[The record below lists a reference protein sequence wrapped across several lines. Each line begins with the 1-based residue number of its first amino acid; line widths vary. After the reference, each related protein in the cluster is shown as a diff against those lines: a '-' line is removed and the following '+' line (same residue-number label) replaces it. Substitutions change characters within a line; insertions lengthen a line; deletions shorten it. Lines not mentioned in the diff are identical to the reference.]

1 MQNRDRSS
9 GEWNQSL
16 VSDDIRGAPL
26 MAFEQV
32 VLAKTGEKKSSRGSS
47 YNEPRDKAPITACT
61 SMHEKWFQV
70 VRKDTL
76 FTGRC

>member
-32 VLAKTGEKKSSRGSS
+32 VLAKSGQKK
-47 YNEPRDKAPITACT
+47 K
-61 SMHEKWFQV
+61 KV
-70 VRKDTL
+70 VEVVAT
-76 FTGRC
+76 